1 MAGYLGVGSGKTM
14 PREIVWLP
22 SAARDVAR
30 LRDFLQDKNPQAAQ
44 RAASRIKEAVQIL
57 RENPEAGKPVEDLVA
72 FRDLVIPF
80 GNGNYVLRYREEVSR
95 VVIVRVRHN
104 KDKGP

>member
-1 MAGYLGVGSGKTM
+1 M
-14 PREIVWLP
+14 PRELVWLR
-22 SAARDVAR
+22 SAVRDVAR
-30 LRDFLQDKNPQAAQ
+30 LREFIQDKNPPAAQ

-80 GNGNYVLRYREEVSR
+80 GNGNYVLRYREEVNR

-104 KDKGP
+104 KEERL

>member
-1 MAGYLGVGSGKTM
+1 M

-30 LRDFLQDKNPQAAQ
+30 LRDLLQDKNPQAAQ

-80 GNGNYVLRYREEVSR
+80 GNGNYVLRYREELGR
-95 VVIVRVRHN
+95 VAIVRVRHN
-104 KDKGP
+104 KEEGL

>member
-1 MAGYLGVGSGKTM
+1 MS
-14 PREIVWLP
+14 REIVWLP
-22 SAARDVAR
+22 LAVRDVAR
-30 LRDFLQDKNPQAAQ
+30 LREFIQEKNPQAAQ

-57 RENPEAGKPVEDLVA
+57 RENPDAGKPVEDLMA

-80 GNGNYVLRYREEVSR
+80 GNGKYVLRYRQEASR

-104 KDKGP
+104 KEDGYRS